1 MPTTNNNKRD
11 ELNDRYKLWKT
22 QVRSLLQTTNDVVKE
37 FDKSLLM
44 KDEIRKERLSICF
57 ECEYFK
63 KELNMC
69 KKCGCN
75 MKLKTKLYAAK
86 CPVNKW

>member
-1 MPTTNNNKRD
+1 MTEENNHLK
-11 ELNDRYKLWKT
+11 ERYKLWRT
-22 QVRSLLQTTNDVVKE
+22 QVKSLLQTTNDVVKE

-44 KDEIRKERLSICF
+44 KEEIRKERLQICDG
-57 ECEYFK
+57 CEYFK

-86 CPVNKW
+86 CPIDKW

>member
-1 MPTTNNNKRD
+1 MTEERD
-11 ELNDRYKLWKT
+11 KIRERYELWRKQFKS
-22 QVRSLLQTTNDVVKE
+22 VLQTTGDVVKE

-44 KDEIRKERLSICF
+44 KEEVRKERLSICN

-63 KELNMC
+63 KELSMC

-86 CPVNKW
+86 CPIDKW